1 MRSAASGRRSWL
13 SFAISLF
20 LSRELRQLPLQ
31 HWLAASLCL
40 GLALANAV
48 RAGMIAA
55 GVGAVLLA
63 VCALLRV
70 RPWFRLTAACIFC
83 LLLGLVFAS
92 LRLAS
97 LERSRLVAHAG
108 ESARALVVVTGPVK
122 ESVFAVS
129 APGQVER
136 FGLLAFSEKPPIGA
150 VLELVAQVQLPRPK
164 SASGFDQRTWL
175 ARQGI
180 HVVLKAKYWH
190 QVGRRGGVGGF
201 GDRLR
206 ERLVRYLAP
215 GLEGE
220 RRGLVL
226 GLVLG
231 EDEGL
236 SPGLRQSFRRSG
248 LYHLLAVSGQNI
260 AFLVTGVLAFCWL
273 CGIPRRLGEILALA
287 TIGAYVL
294 VVGWQPSVIRAAV
307 AGALAS
313 LAWLAA
319 RPRDRWYFLLLGA
332 VVLLGWNPRSLY
344 DAGFQLSFAAVG
356 AIFLAEK
363 PLERLLERR
372 SRLPKWL
379 RSVIAVSLVC
389 TLATTPI
396 MLFQFGK
403 VPVYGVLANA
413 FVEPVVPLILF
424 LGLACALV
432 APVAFS
438 AVRAL
443 AFVNGLLASYIGFC
457 ARFTGSLPGAQ
468 VNRSELLRLVPALFL
483 LVLAPFLERPR
494 LSRFVSLVLLVY
506 IPLWGWQQQPRLLSP
521 PPKGLRITFLDVGE
535 GDSTLLQTREG
546 AVLVDAGPP
555 EANVAG
561 QLRKLGVRRI
571 DALVLSHPHKDHV
584 GGAAEVLRRLDVGLV
599 LDSGIEGGDQ
609 EEADARAEARK
620 RGVSLRLARAGQDLE
635 LGDLHLR
642 ILWPTGDAAASAAG
656 DANETAIVAIASY
669 GSTDVLLPADAES
682 PVTLPLLSRPL
693 EVYKVAHHGSA
704 DDGLPALL
712 ERLRPEVAVISVGKD
727 NDYGHPTPST
737 LEALT
742 QEPGLAVFRTD
753 LDGRV
758 TLESDGCAITV
769 KAQRAQAVSLPC
781 G

>member
-1 MRSAASGRRSWL
+1 MFPRV
-13 SFAISLF
+13 
-20 LSRELRQLPLQ
+20 RQLPLQ
-31 HWLAASLCL
+31 HWLVASLGF

-48 RAGMIAA
+48 RVGMLVVVAGAL
-55 GVGAVLLA
+55 VLA
-63 VCALLRV
+63 VCVMLRS
-70 RPWFRLTAACIFC
+70 RPWLRLAAACLFC
-83 LLLGLVFAS
+83 VLLGLAFAS

-97 LERSRLVAHAG
+97 LERSLLVAHAG
-108 ESARALVVVTGPVK
+108 ESARARVVVTGPVK
-122 ESVFAVS
+122 ESAAGVS
-129 APGQVER
+129 APGRIEN
-136 FGLLAFSEKPPIGA
+136 FGRIALSEPVWIELPAGKKPPTGA
-150 VLELVAQVQLPRPK
+150 ILELVAQVELPHPK
-164 SASGFDQRTWL
+164 SASGFDQRAWL
-175 ARQGI
+175 ARQGV
-180 HVVLKAKYWH
+180 HVVLKATYWH
-190 QVGRRGGVGGF
+190 QVGRRGGIGGF

-215 GLEGE
+215 GLKGE

-273 CGIPRRLGEILALA
+273 GGIPRRLGEVLALA
-287 TIGAYVL
+287 TIAAYVL

-332 VVLLGWNPRSLY
+332 VVLLGWNPQSLY
-344 DAGFQLSFAAVG
+344 DPGFQLSFAAVA
-356 AIFLAEK
+356 AIFVGVR
-363 PLERLLERR
+363 PLERLLDERF
-372 SRLPKWL
+372 RLPKWL
-379 RSVIAVSLVC
+379 RSVVAVSLVC
-389 TLATTPI
+389 TLATTPV
-396 MLFQFGK
+396 MFFQFGK

-443 AFVNGLLASYIGFC
+443 AFLNGFLASYIGFC

-468 VNRSELLRLVPALFL
+468 VGRVELLRLVPALFL
-483 LVLAPFLERPR
+483 LGVAPFLERPR
-494 LSRFVSLVLLVY
+494 LSRFVSLVLLAY
-506 IPLWGWQQQPRLLSP
+506 IPLWGWQQQPQLLP
-521 PPKGLRITFLDVGE
+521 APPKGLRITFLDVGE
-535 GDSTLLQTREG
+535 GDSTLLQTNEG
-546 AVLVDAGPP
+546 AVLFDAGPP
-555 EANVAG
+555 ESNVAG
-561 QLRKLGVRRI
+561 QLRRLGVTHV

-584 GGAAEVLRRLDVGLV
+584 GGAADVLRRLDVGLV
-599 LDSGIEGGDQ
+599 LDSGIAGGDN
-609 EEADARAEARK
+609 EERLALTEARK
-620 RGVSLRLARAGQDLE
+620 RSVPIDIARAGQDLG
-635 LGDLHLR
+635 LGDMHLR
-642 ILWPTGDAAASAAG
+642 ILWPRDSHSVSDG
-656 DANETAIVAIASY
+656 NEQAIVALASY
-669 GSTDVLLPADAES
+669 GETDVLLPADAES
-682 PVTLPLLSRPL
+682 DVTLPLGIRPL
-693 EVYKVAHHGSA
+693 EVYKVAHHGSS
-704 DDGLPALL
+704 DDGLPDLL
-712 ERLRPEVAVISVGKD
+712 KRLSPAVAVISVGKN

-737 LEALT
+737 LAALA
-742 QEPGLAVFRTD
+742 QQPGLAVFRTD
-753 LDGRV
+753 EDGRV

-769 KAQRAQAVSLPC
+769 KAQHAQGISLPC

>member
-1 MRSAASGRRSWL
+1 MFPNVGQWR
-13 SFAISLF
+13 
-20 LSRELRQLPLQ
+20 LPLQ

-48 RAGMIAA
+48 RVGLIAA
-55 GVGAVLLA
+55 VAGALLLA
-63 VCALLRV
+63 VCVTLRSQ
-70 RPWFRLTAACIFC
+70 PWQRLAAACVFC
-83 LLLGLVFAS
+83 LLLGLAFAS

-97 LERSRLVAHAG
+97 LERSLLVAHAG
-108 ESARALVVVTGPVK
+108 ESARTRVVVTGPVK
-122 ESVFAVS
+122 ESASGVS
-129 APGQVER
+129 APGRIES
-136 FGLLAFSEKPPIGA
+136 FGRLALSEPVWIELPAGKKPPTGA
-150 VLELVAQVQLPRPK
+150 ILEIVAQVQLPRPK
-164 SASGFDQRTWL
+164 SASGFDQRAWL

-180 HVVLKAKYWH
+180 HVVLKATYWH
-190 QVGRRGGVGGF
+190 QIGRRGGIGGF

-215 GLEGE
+215 GLKGE

-236 SPGLRQSFRRSG
+236 SPELRQSFRRSG

-273 CGIPRRLGEILALA
+273 GGIPRRLGEMLALA
-287 TIGAYVL
+287 TIAAYVL

-332 VVLLGWNPRSLY
+332 VVLLGWNPQSLY
-344 DAGFQLSFAAVG
+344 DPGFQLSFAAVA
-356 AIFLAEK
+356 AIFVGVR
-363 PLERLLERR
+363 PLERFLDERF
-372 SRLPKWL
+372 RLPKWL
-379 RSVIAVSLVC
+379 RSVVAVSLVC

-396 MLFQFGK
+396 MFFQFGK

-413 FVEPVVPLILF
+413 VVEPVVPLILF

-443 AFVNGLLASYIGFC
+443 AYLNGLLASYIGFC

-468 VNRSELLRLVPALFL
+468 VGRAELLRLLPALFL
-483 LVLAPFLERPR
+483 LAVAPFLERPR
-494 LSRFVSLVLLVY
+494 LSRFVSLVLLAY
-506 IPLWGWQQQPRLLSP
+506 IPLWGWQQQPQLLPAP
-521 PPKGLRITFLDVGE
+521 PRGLRISFLDVGQ
-535 GDSTLLQTREG
+535 GDSTLLQTPDG
-546 AVLVDAGPP
+546 AVLLDAGPP

-561 QLRKLGVRRI
+561 QLRRLGVRRLE
-571 DALVLSHPHKDHV
+571 ALLLSHPQRDHI
-584 GGAAEVLRRLDVGLV
+584 GGAPDVLAKLPVGLV
-599 LDSGIEGGDQ
+599 LDPGVPSTESYELDSRR
-609 EEADARAEARK
+609 EAKK
-620 RGVSLRLARAGQDLE
+620 RNVPIRLARAGEEID
-635 LGDLHLR
+635 LGDLRLR
-642 ILWPTGDAAASAAG
+642 ILWPRDARAVS
-656 DANETAIVAIASY
+656 DDNELAIVALASY

-682 PVTLPLLSRPL
+682 NVTLPLGIGRV
-693 EVYKVAHHGSA
+693 EVYKLAHHGSS
-704 DDGLPALL
+704 DDGLPELL
-712 ERLRPEVAVISVGKD
+712 ERLSPEIAVISVGRN

-737 LEALT
+737 LAALA
-742 QEPGLAVFRTD
+742 QVPGLAVFRTD
-753 LDGRV
+753 VDGRV

-769 KAQRAQAVSLPC
+769 RARHAQAVSLPC

>member
-1 MRSAASGRRSWL
+1 MLVA
-13 SFAISLF
+13 
-20 LSRELRQLPLQ
+20 
-31 HWLAASLCL
+31 
-40 GLALANAV
+40 
-48 RAGMIAA
+48 AA
-55 GVGAVLLA
+55 GALLLA
-63 VCALLRV
+63 VCVTLRS
-70 RPWFRLTAACIFC
+70 RPWLRLAAACLFC

-97 LERSRLVAHAG
+97 LERSLLVAHAG
-108 ESARALVVVTGPVK
+108 ESGRAKVVVTGPVK
-122 ESVFAVS
+122 ESASAVS
-129 APGQVER
+129 APGQIESFGRIALSER
-136 FGLLAFSEKPPIGA
+136 VWIELPAGKQPPTGA
-150 VLELVAQVQLPRPK
+150 VLELVAQVQLPRTK
-164 SASGFDQRTWL
+164 SSSGFDQRAWL

-180 HVVLKAKYWH
+180 HVVLKSSYWH
-190 QVGRRGGVGGF
+190 QVGRRGGIGGF

-215 GLEGE
+215 GLKGE

-236 SPGLRQSFRRSG
+236 SPELRQSFRRSG

-273 CGIPRRLGEILALA
+273 GGIPRRLGEVLALA
-287 TIGAYVL
+287 TIAAYVL

-332 VVLLGWNPRSLY
+332 IVLLGWNPQSLY
-344 DAGFQLSFAAVG
+344 DPGFQLSFAAVA
-356 AIFLAEK
+356 AIFVGVR
-363 PLERLLERR
+363 PLERFLDERF
-372 SRLPKWL
+372 RLPKWL
-379 RSVIAVSLVC
+379 RPMIAVSVVC
-389 TLATTPI
+389 TLATTPV
-396 MLFQFGK
+396 MLLQFGK

-443 AFVNGLLASYIGFC
+443 AFLNGLLASYIGFC

-468 VNRSELLRLVPALFL
+468 VGRAELLRLTPALAL
-483 LVLAPFLERPR
+483 LALAPFLERPR
-494 LSRFVSLVLLVY
+494 LSRFVSLVLLAY
-506 IPLWGWQQQPRLLSP
+506 IPLWGLQQQPRLLP
-521 PPKGLRITFLDVGE
+521 APPKGLRITFLDVGE
-535 GDSTLLQTREG
+535 GDSTLLQTSEG

-555 EANVAG
+555 ESNVAG
-561 QLRKLGVRRI
+561 QLRRLGVRHV

-584 GGAAEVLRRLDVGLV
+584 GGAAEVLRRLDVGLL
-599 LDSGIEGGDQ
+599 LDSGIAGGDD
-609 EEADARAEARK
+609 EERLALAEARK
-620 RGVSLRLARAGQDLE
+620 RGVPIDVARAGQDLG

-642 ILWPTGDAAASAAG
+642 ILWPRDSHSASDG
-656 DANETAIVAIASY
+656 NEQAIVALASY
-669 GSTDVLLPADAES
+669 GETDVLLPADAES
-682 PVTLPLLSRPL
+682 DVTLPLGIRPL

-704 DDGLPALL
+704 DDGLPELL
-712 ERLRPEVAVISVGKD
+712 DRLRPEVAVISVGKE

-737 LEALT
+737 LAALT
-742 QEPGLAVFRTD
+742 QVPGLAVFRTD
-753 LDGRV
+753 QDGRV

-769 KAQRAQAVSLPC
+769 KAQHADPVSLPC

>member
-1 MRSAASGRRSWL
+1 
-13 SFAISLF
+13 LF
-20 LSRELRQLPLQ
+20 LRGELRQLPLQ

-48 RAGMIAA
+48 RAGVLAA
-55 GVGAVLLA
+55 AVGALLF
-63 VCALLRV
+63 VSCAALCSKVWLR
-70 RPWFRLTAACIFC
+70 LAATCGVC

-97 LERSRLVAHAG
+97 LEYSRLVAHAG
-108 ESARALVVVTGPVK
+108 ESARARVVVTGPVK
-122 ESVFAVS
+122 ESASAVS
-129 APGQVER
+129 APGQIES
-136 FGLLAFSEKPPIGA
+136 FGRLVFSEPVWIELSTGKKPPIGA

-164 SASGFDQRTWL
+164 STSGFDQRAWL

-180 HVVLKAKYWH
+180 HVVIKATYWH
-190 QVGRRGGVGGF
+190 QVGRRGGIGGF

-215 GLEGE
+215 GLKGE

-248 LYHLLAVSGQNI
+248 LYHLLAVSGQNV

-273 CGIPRRLGEILALA
+273 CGVPRRLGELLALT
-287 TIGAYVL
+287 TIAGYVL

-332 VVLLGWNPRSLY
+332 IVLLGWNPQSLY

-356 AIFLAEK
+356 AIFLGEK
-363 PLERLLERR
+363 PLERWLEKRF
-372 SRLPKWL
+372 RLPKWL
-379 RSVIAVSLVC
+379 RSVVAVSLVC

-396 MLFQFGK
+396 MLLQFGK

-432 APVAFS
+432 APVAFP

-443 AFVNGLLASYIGFC
+443 AFANGLLASYIGFC

-468 VNRSELLRLVPALFL
+468 VNRSELLRLAPALFL
-483 LVLAPFLERPR
+483 LAIAPFLERPR
-494 LSRFVSLVLLVY
+494 LSRFVSLVLLAY
-506 IPLWGWQQQPRLLSP
+506 IPLWGWQQQPRLLPP

-535 GDSTLLQTREG
+535 GDSTLLQTPDG

-555 EANVAG
+555 EANVSG
-561 QLRKLGVRRI
+561 QLRRLGVRRL
-571 DALVLSHPHKDHV
+571 DALLLSHPQRDHI
-584 GGAAEVLRRLDVGLV
+584 GGAPELLSKLPVAFV
-599 LDSGIEGGDQ
+599 LDPGVPSNESY
-609 EEADARAEARK
+609 ELDARHEAAR
-620 RGVSLRLARAGQDLE
+620 RGVPFRLARAGEEID
-635 LGDLHLR
+635 LGDLRLR
-642 ILWPTGDAAASAAG
+642 ILWPRNSRPSGGD
-656 DANETAIVAIASY
+656 DNESAIVALASY

-682 PVTLPLLSRPL
+682 NITLPLGIGPL
-693 EVYKVAHHGSA
+693 EVYKVAHHGSS
-704 DDGLPALL
+704 DDGLPELL
-712 ERLRPEVAVISVGKD
+712 QRLRPEVAVISVGLH

-737 LEALT
+737 LAALA
-742 QEPGLAVFRTD
+742 QDAWLAVFRTD
-753 LDGRV
+753 LDGQIV
-758 TLESDGCAITV
+758 LESDGCAISV
-769 KAQRAQAVSLPC
+769 KAQHADTVSLPC

>member
-1 MRSAASGRRSWL
+1 M
-13 SFAISLF
+13 
-20 LSRELRQLPLQ
+20 
-31 HWLAASLCL
+31 LAA
-40 GLALANAV
+40 GAGAL
-48 RAGMIAA
+48 
-55 GVGAVLLA
+55 LLA
-63 VCALLRV
+63 VCAALRA
-70 RPWFRLTAACIFC
+70 RPWLRFAAACVLC
-83 LLLGLVFAS
+83 LLLGLAFAS

-97 LERSRLVAHAG
+97 LERSRLVAQAG
-108 ESARALVVVTGPVK
+108 ESGRARVVVTGPVK
-122 ESVFAVS
+122 ESASAVS
-129 APGQVER
+129 APGQIES
-136 FGLLAFSEKPPIGA
+136 FSRVALSEPVWIELPAGKKPPVGA
-150 VLELVAQVQLPRPK
+150 MLELDAQVQLPRPK
-164 SASGFDQRTWL
+164 SASGFDQRAWL

-180 HVVLKAKYWH
+180 HVVLKAAYWR
-190 QVGRRGGVGGF
+190 QVGRRGGIGGF

-215 GLEGE
+215 GLKGE

-260 AFLVTGVLAFCWL
+260 AFLVTGVLAFSWL
-273 CGIPRRLGEILALA
+273 LGIPRRLGEVLALA

-332 VVLLGWNPRSLY
+332 AVLLGWNPRSLY
-344 DAGFQLSFAAVG
+344 DPGFQLSFAAVG
-356 AIFLAEK
+356 AIFLGEK
-363 PLERLLERR
+363 PLERFLEKR

-379 RSVIAVSLVC
+379 RAVVAVSLVC

-396 MLFQFGK
+396 MLLQFGK

-443 AFVNGLLASYIGFC
+443 AFLNGLLASYIGLC

-468 VNRSELLRLVPALFL
+468 VGRAELLRLAPALFL
-483 LVLAPFLERPR
+483 IAVAPFLERPR
-494 LSRFVSLVLLVY
+494 LSRFVSLVLLAY
-506 IPLWGWQQQPRLLSP
+506 IPLWGWQQQPRLLP
-521 PPKGLRITFLDVGE
+521 PPPEGLRVTFMDVGE

-546 AVLVDAGPP
+546 AVLIDAGPP

-561 QLRKLGVRRI
+561 QLRRLGIGRI
-571 DALVLSHPHKDHV
+571 DVLLLSHPHRDHV
-584 GGAAEVLRRLDVGLV
+584 GGAAEVLRKLDVELV
-599 LDSGIEGGDQ
+599 LDSGIPSSDSDE
-609 EEADARAEARK
+609 RAALGEAR
-620 RGVSLRLARAGQDLE
+620 RRSVPLRLARAGQELE
-635 LGDLHLR
+635 LGDLRLH
-642 ILWPTGDAAASAAG
+642 ILSPTDESANAA
-656 DANETAIVAIASY
+656 DDVNEAAIVVIASY
-669 GSTDVLLPADAES
+669 GSVDLLLPADSES
-682 PVTLPLLSRPL
+682 PFTLPLAIQPV

-704 DDGLPALL
+704 DDGLRELL
-712 ERLRPEVAVISVGKD
+712 ERLDPQIAIISVGRD

-737 LEALT
+737 LATLAEDA
-742 QEPGLAVFRTD
+742 GLAVFRTD
-753 LDGRV
+753 RDGRV
-758 TLESDGCAITV
+758 TLESDGCSITV
-769 KAQRAQAVSLPC
+769 KAQHAQAVSLPC
-781 G
+781 GGA